1 MQNPVIIFGANG
13 LGAVALDIFKRNN
26 VVVYAFLDD
35 NKELHNTEIDDV
47 VVLGSTD
54 NEGFTK
60 LIGKKCEAFVAI
72 DDQKVRKNIV
82 DMILDVRKVQVVNAI
97 HEQAIIASTSE
108 IGHGNLVAAG
118 AIINARAKVGNNNIL
133 HSKVLI
139 DYDAAIGDYVQIGA
153 GSTIGA
159 GVSIEDNVFIGSG
172 VTIIG
177 GIKIGKGARIGAG
190 SVVIEAVKAKETVFG
205 NPAKKV

>member
-26 VVVYAFLDD
+26 VVVYSFLDD
-35 NKELHNTEIDDV
+35 NKELHSTEIDDIAI
-47 VVLGSTD
+47 LGSTD
-54 NEGFTK
+54 DEGFTK
-60 LIGKKCEAFVAI
+60 LIGKKCDAFVAI

-82 DMILDVRKVQVVNAI
+82 EMLNEVRKVQVINAV
-97 HEQAIIASTSE
+97 HDQAIIASTAE
-108 IGHGNLVAAG
+108 IGHGNLVTAG
-118 AIINARAKVGNNNIL
+118 VIVNARAKVGNHNIL

-139 DYDAAIGDYVQIGA
+139 DYDTEIGDYVQIGA

-159 GVSIEDNVFIGSG
+159 GVSIEDNVFIGTG
-172 VTIIG
+172 VTIVG
-177 GIKIGKGARIGAG
+177 GVKIGKGARIGAG
-190 SVVIEAVKAKETVFG
+190 SVVIEAVKARETVFG